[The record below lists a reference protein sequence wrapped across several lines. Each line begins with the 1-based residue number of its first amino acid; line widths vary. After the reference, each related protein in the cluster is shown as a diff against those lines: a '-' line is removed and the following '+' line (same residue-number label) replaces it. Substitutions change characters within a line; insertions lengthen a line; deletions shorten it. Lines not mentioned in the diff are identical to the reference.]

1 VPIRTVKGLL
11 DSRPWI
17 VLSIGCSLFA
27 AYEGVTK
34 IVAGNEIEGA
44 LDLLL
49 TAVFVVNFVNRFKAI
64 TGYVDKLLN

>member
-1 VPIRTVKGLL
+1 VPIRTVQGLL

-17 VLSIGCSLFA
+17 ALSIGCSLFA

-44 LDLLL
+44 LDLIL
-49 TAVFVVNFVNRFKAI
+49 TVVFVVNFVNRFKAI
-64 TGYVDKLLN
+64 TGYVEKLLN